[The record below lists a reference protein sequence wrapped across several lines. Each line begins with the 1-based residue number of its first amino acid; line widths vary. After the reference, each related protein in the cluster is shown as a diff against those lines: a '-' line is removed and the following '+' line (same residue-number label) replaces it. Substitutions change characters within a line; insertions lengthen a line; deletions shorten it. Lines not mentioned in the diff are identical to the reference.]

1 MKSWVAAAIAT
12 WRREQSQS
20 GPATTADYAGFAG
33 IEYATTGSAG
43 DRQEKV
49 GEPGNNTTD
58 SRGDR
63 VEAD

>member
-1 MKSWVAAAIAT
+1 VATAIAT
-12 WRREQSQS
+12 RSREQSQS

-49 GEPGNNTTD
+49 GKPGNNTTAA
-58 SRGDR
+58 REER